1 MIIEV
6 NNLVK
11 RYKELI
17 ALDHFR
23 LEVEEGEILG
33 LLGPNGSGKTTA
45 INCMLALLT
54 YDKGDIRIF
63 GKQMKADSYDL
74 KQQIGVVPQNVT
86 VFHEL
91 SVEDNI
97 NYFCGLYVS
106 DKAKRKT
113 LVDEAIRFVSLE
125 EFRKV
130 RPGKLSGGLLRRLN
144 IACGIAHQPKLI
156 FMDEPTV
163 AVDPQSRNAILEG
176 IRRLNAQ
183 GATIVYTSHYM
194 EEVEEICS
202 RIIIIDKGKT
212 IAAGS
217 KEELKAG
224 IMMKEKIEVEPGVIA
239 YFDRYDSRP
248 NMGYRFSL
256 EHFEGKK
263 LISKLT
269 ANSIKYDS
277 LYKWTVIDYMIRDF
291 EGMREHISEGSRKD
305 TTLRIIPSDFLIS
318 ATDCETM
325 TSPELATYIE
335 RQKTRGIGNIQTF
348 QIEYH
353 KRFASIMAAFILT
366 SIGASLSSRK
376 IKGGMGL
383 NIGIGLALSFS
394 YILFTTVTSTFAING
409 YVSPMVAAWIP
420 NILYTFIAIY
430 LYQRAPR

>member
-74 KQQIGVVPQNVT
+74 KQQIGVVPQNVA
-86 VFHEL
+86 VFFFFF
-91 SVEDNI
+91 VEDNI

-125 EFRKV
+125 EFRKF

-224 IMMKEKIEVEPGVIA
+224 ITMKEKIEVEQVKLQEQQVQDIQDIA
-239 YFDRYDSRP
+239 
-248 NMGYRFSL
+248 NVFSVQYNANVL
-256 EHFEGKK
+256 QVKFTEGKRN
-263 LISKLT
+263 L
-269 ANSIKYDS
+269 AN
-277 LYKWTVIDYMIRDF
+277 LLDYFTQENITYGKVYSQQPTLNDVFLEITGKQLRD
-291 EGMREHISEGSRKD
+291 
-305 TTLRIIPSDFLIS
+305 
-318 ATDCETM
+318 
-325 TSPELATYIE
+325 
-335 RQKTRGIGNIQTF
+335 
-348 QIEYH
+348 
-353 KRFASIMAAFILT
+353 
-366 SIGASLSSRK
+366 
-376 IKGGMGL
+376 
-383 NIGIGLALSFS
+383 
-394 YILFTTVTSTFAING
+394 
-409 YVSPMVAAWIP
+409 
-420 NILYTFIAIY
+420 
-430 LYQRAPR
+430 